1 MFHIFFCLVCLCESR
16 VVYGV
21 VLGVVNAFMKHKSH
35 ISDVLP
41 TLLAAGECGN
51 KPKNPIDGYNLWP
64 WLTSD
69 GENEKP
75 RREIPMQINPHLTLY
90 ERDPRAFDTT
100 WDTRMQGIT
109 MLCSNLCYNFV

>member
-1 MFHIFFCLVCLCESR
+1 MVLVG
-16 VVYGV
+16 GV
-21 VLGVVNAFMKHKSH
+21 VSSAVCAFMKHKSH

-41 TLLAAGECGN
+41 TLLAAGECEN
-51 KPKNPIDGYNLWP
+51 KPKNQIDGYNLWP

-69 GENEKP
+69 GENERP

-100 WDTRMQGIT
+100 WDTRMQGIIT
-109 MLCSNLCYNFV
+109 P